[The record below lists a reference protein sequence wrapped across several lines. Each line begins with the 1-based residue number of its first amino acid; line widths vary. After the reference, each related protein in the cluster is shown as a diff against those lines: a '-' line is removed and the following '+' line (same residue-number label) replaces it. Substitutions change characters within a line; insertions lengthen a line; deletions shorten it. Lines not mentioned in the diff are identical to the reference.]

1 MTTSMTEGQ
10 LTLTPECMDAHR
22 GECSGPVEMRLRASD
37 WKEFPRCDHH
47 ADLWYEEQE
56 RIQRAYGG
64 VSAPSDFDP
73 SYAGE
78 QWDEDY

>member
-1 MTTSMTEGQ
+1 MSHENT
-10 LTLTPECMDAHR
+10 CMDAHK
-22 GECSGPVEMRLRASD
+22 GDCAGPVEMRMRMSD

-47 ADLWYEEQE
+47 ADAWYDEQE
-56 RIQRAYGG
+56 RIQRTYGS

-78 QWDEDY
+78 RWSDDY